1 MAKILIVEDEHDI
14 SELIKLS
21 LLPANYEIHCVYHG
35 LDAQKAIEEF
45 KPDLLILDWML
56 PGKEGIEILKN
67 LRENAENSETGVL
80 MLSALDQV
88 DHKVQGLERGADD
101 YMAKPFSPKEL
112 LLRVKAILR
121 RKEANNLDSPKA
133 ELAQIP
139 CIEGASFDRNKMDF
153 FIDKNPS
160 YLTITEYKLLW
171 YLFEN
176 SPKIIT
182 RDELLKEV
190 WGYSE
195 GVYSR
200 TLDTHIRRV
209 RQKLGSYAHL
219 VQTVRGEGYQWPR
232 SKSTT
237 NANKL

>member
-1 MAKILIVEDEHDI
+1 
-14 SELIKLS
+14 
-21 LLPANYEIHCVYHG
+21 
-35 LDAQKAIEEF
+35 
-45 KPDLLILDWML
+45 
-56 PGKEGIEILKN
+56 
-67 LRENAENSETGVL
+67 

-88 DHKVQGLERGADD
+88 DNKVQGLERGADD

-112 LLRVKAILR
+112 LLRVQAILR
-121 RKEANNLDSPKA
+121 RREATSSDTSESNLNQVSCAD
-133 ELAQIP
+133 
-139 CIEGASFDRNKMDF
+139 GASFDRNKMDF
-153 FIDKNPS
+153 IIDNEPA

-171 YLFEN
+171 YLFKK

-209 RQKLGSYAHL
+209 RQKLGRFSHL
-219 VQTVRGEGYQWPR
+219 VQTVRGEGYQWQ
-232 SKSTT
+232 SS
-237 NANKL
+237 